1 MNMEKDMV
9 DVLSFSI
16 YLYPDRVYKY
26 FRVYKNIKAGY
37 ATTTYSQDPQH
48 IA

>member
-16 YLYPDRVYKY
+16 YLYTEYKY
-26 FRVYKNIKAGY
+26 KYSSIVYSSAQ
-37 ATTTYSQDPQH
+37 ATQVNLMDLTYF
-48 IA
+48 I